1 VTPLE
6 MEPATLQDRLKIR
19 VKNIVVDGK
28 RTHSVNGD
36 LLIACSGTTN
46 QTDGRTAGLT

>member
-1 VTPLE
+1 